1 MKNIMKE
8 EITASDRSITSDVVF
23 GHVMS
28 KPENCLRLL
37 QLVVPELNIQKVHDV
52 HKQHVIDEGLK
63 EKSVRLDIYAQDD
76 QGRLFDIEM
85 QVVRQQD
92 IGKRIRYYQAQM
104 DKDSLSRGKHYYD
117 LNDSYIIF
125 LCPYDPFYHGR
136 SRYEFSIRED
146 HYHDIKLETGSHLIF
161 LNSKGKDCNQNKG
174 LQQFFDFM
182 NGIINESDTFI
193 AHLNSDIDA
202 YVGSGQWRLD
212 KMKLTTELQDSERK
226 GERKGIIQALKDS
239 VEMMRELGNADTAI
253 FDKLRKKYH
262 SQFSDE
268 EIRKLMAQAK

>member
-1 MKNIMKE
+1 MKE
-8 EITASDRSITSDVVF
+8 EIAASERSITSDVVF

-104 DKDSLSRGKHYYD
+104 DKDSLSRGKPYYD

-136 SRYEFSIRED
+136 SRYEFSMRED

-161 LNSKGKDCNQNKG
+161 LNSKGKDRNQNKG

-193 AHLNSDIDA
+193 AHLNSDIAA
-202 YVGSGQWRLD
+202 YVGSDQWRLD

-226 GERKGIIQALKDS
+226 GERKATIKAIKKLI
-239 VEMMRELGNADTAI
+239 MYMRKSGNANNAI
-253 FDKLRKKYH
+253 FKQVHQDYH
-262 SQFSDE
+262 EDVSDE

>member
-1 MKNIMKE
+1 M
-8 EITASDRSITSDVVF
+8 
-23 GHVMS
+23 
-28 KPENCLRLL
+28 
-37 QLVVPELNIQKVHDV
+37 
-52 HKQHVIDEGLK
+52 
-63 EKSVRLDIYAQDD
+63 
-76 QGRLFDIEM
+76 
-85 QVVRQQD
+85 
-92 IGKRIRYYQAQM
+92 
-104 DKDSLSRGKHYYD
+104 
-117 LNDSYIIF
+117 
-125 LCPYDPFYHGR
+125 
-136 SRYEFSIRED
+136 
-146 HYHDIKLETGSHLIF
+146 IF
-161 LNSKGKDCNQNKG
+161 LNFKGKDRNQNKG

-202 YVGSGQWRLD
+202 YVGSDQWRLD

-268 EIRKLMAQAK
+268 EIRKLMTQAK